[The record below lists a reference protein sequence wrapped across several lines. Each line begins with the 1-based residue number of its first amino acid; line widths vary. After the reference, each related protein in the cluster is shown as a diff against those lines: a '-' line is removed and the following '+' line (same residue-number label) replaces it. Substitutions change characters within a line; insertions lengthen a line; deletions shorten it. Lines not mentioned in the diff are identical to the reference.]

1 MAIEAKVS
9 LISLLEKRMADTLTV
24 QQMEKLTGAAA
35 DILDG
40 FDVQEI
46 AREDDGPDDL
56 LQIYVSALKVEGRSQ
71 KTIDRYIYVIG
82 RMLAFAKVPT
92 RRVTVYHLRAYL
104 AQEKERGIADQTLEG
119 CREVFSA
126 FFNWLQREDLI
137 EKNPT
142 ANLGAIKCPKKEKKT
157 YSEIDLEK
165 LNQCCKTIRDRAILH
180 FLGATGCR
188 VSEMTGL
195 DRENVDIVKL
205 ECVVHGKGNK
215 ERTVYL
221 DPVSGMLLK
230 QYLDRRK
237 DGEKPLFLSKRGK
250 RLKPG
255 GVRAMLRK
263 LADDAGVD
271 HVHPHKFRRTLA
283 TDLTRHGMPIQE
295 VAAILGHEKLDTTMK
310 YVVLNKDDIRNSYR
324 RFT

>member
-1 MAIEAKVS
+1 MQQRPGRSAAHGGRSKAQVAAGRRRGEGLLDGGGMELHKSGLHQNPISGEGGDGMAIEAKVS

-195 DRENVDIVKL
+195 DRENVDIIKL

-221 DPVSGMLLK
+221 DPV
-230 QYLDRRK
+230 
-237 DGEKPLFLSKRGK
+237 
-250 RLKPG
+250 
-255 GVRAMLRK
+255 
-263 LADDAGVD
+263 
-271 HVHPHKFRRTLA
+271 
-283 TDLTRHGMPIQE
+283 
-295 VAAILGHEKLDTTMK
+295 
-310 YVVLNKDDIRNSYR
+310 
-324 RFT
+324 